1 MKIQISVFGRF
12 HSFEMAYQFFKNNY
26 LERIYTT
33 YPYFALKKIVP
44 IEKKFVKNHLFF
56 ELIWRFLKKIKIIY
70 LKNKINLFLK
80 IINDFFVSLHLKKG
94 CDFFI
99 GWSSHCLISLERSQK
114 LGTLTIL
121 ERGSS
126 HILEQKEILK
136 EEYEKHNIPFLF
148 SNDHIKRELREYE
161 IADYISV
168 PSEFVKESFIKRG
181 FKEERIL
188 LNPYGV
194 NLEKFRRVARKD
206 DIFRFVFVGNFSIR
220 KGSHYL
226 LQALYELNLRDTE
239 FWQIGN
245 IPEEIRPYIDIYR
258 MPNMKFLGIK
268 PQDQLYLYLSQ
279 TNVFVLPSLEEG
291 LALVI
296 PQAMACGL
304 PVVCTFNSGGST
316 IVEDKKQGLISKTKD
331 VSNLKDKLLFMYK
344 NKKLASQMGLNALKK
359 VKKGFTWDD
368 YGKRYIEN
376 LENIKLNKSI

>member
-1 MKIQISVFGRF
+1 
-12 HSFEMAYQFFKNNY
+12 
-26 LERIYTT
+26 
-33 YPYFALKKIVP
+33 
-44 IEKKFVKNHLFF
+44 
-56 ELIWRFLKKIKIIY
+56 
-70 LKNKINLFLK
+70 
-80 IINDFFVSLHLKKG
+80 
-94 CDFFI
+94 
-99 GWSSHCLISLERSQK
+99 
-114 LGTLTIL
+114 
-121 ERGSS
+121 
-126 HILEQKEILK
+126 
-136 EEYEKHNIPFLF
+136 
-148 SNDHIKRELREYE
+148 
-161 IADYISV
+161 
-168 PSEFVKESFIKRG
+168 
-181 FKEERIL
+181 
-188 LNPYGV
+188 
-194 NLEKFRRVARKD
+194 
-206 DIFRFVFVGNFSIR
+206 
-220 KGSHYL
+220 
-226 LQALYELNLRDTE
+226 
-239 FWQIGN
+239 
-245 IPEEIRPYIDIYR
+245 